1 MRWLLDTNVISEN
14 VRRNPSPAVMDW
26 IATQPASETAISIV
40 TLAELRDGAL
50 CTRDEVKRRQLTEW
64 INAEVADS
72 FYERTLPLTADVLLD
87 WIGLAWTL
95 RMKGSTRDPADLLIA
110 ATARVHDLILVSR
123 NVRHFAGIGIVVYDP
138 WNDET
143 HHKGV

>member
-1 MRWLLDTNVISEN
+1 VKWLLDTNVISES
-14 VRRNPSPAVMDW
+14 VRKNPSPVVMDW
-26 IATQPASETAISIV
+26 IATQPAGETAISIL

-87 WIGLAWTL
+87 WIGLARTL
-95 RMKGSTRDPADLLIA
+95 RLKGSMRDPADLLIA
-110 ATARVHDLILVSR
+110 ATARVHDFILVSR
-123 NVRHFAGIGIVVYDP
+123 NVRHFVRTGILVYDP
-138 WNDET
+138 WSDET
-143 HHKGV
+143 HRKGV